1 MSGTRDYYTMGS
13 KIKTNIWYQLYM
25 ESEKK
30 CYKWAY
36 LENRNRLIDI
46 ENKLIATKGKRG
58 GGRIN

>member
-30 CYKWAY
+30 VTNY